1 MSRTTLG
8 GLLDARRSSPSLMG
22 RCLGPAEPQSSFS
35 VGRRGRQADGGHL
48 EAGGR
53 RALDGHRGRRNGR
66 RAFFG
71 GDAARLVVVLPVLV
85 LAEGAAVARR
95 VAPAA
100 GLVGLATA
108 VPAVLQ
114 HAHKL
119 YSHFFPLV
127 ASFKIRNQI
136 YLYSA
141 LKCWRDFKSLVN
153 LRNYR

>member
-1 MSRTTLG
+1 MSKSVSFFCVTDHFWGTF
-8 GLLDARRSSPSLMG
+8 LDARRSSPSLMG

-35 VGRRGRQADGGHL
+35 VGHRGGQADGSHL
-48 EAGGR
+48 QAGGR
-53 RALDGHRGRRNGR
+53 RALDGNRGRRNGR

-71 GDAARLVVVLPVLV
+71 SDAARLMVVLPVLV

-114 HAHKL
+114 HAHTHTL
-119 YSHFFPLV
+119 YSHYFPLEKETK
-127 ASFKIRNQI
+127 FII
-136 YLYSA
+136 IL
-141 LKCWRDFKSLVN
+141 L
-153 LRNYR
+153 